1 MVGWILY
8 QANNIIRYSLR
19 IHQYLDGF
27 PSFFASPSFRPETGD
42 PMVLNDPQLYLPT

>member
-19 IHQYLDGF
+19 IRQYLDGF
-27 PSFFASPSFRPETGD
+27 PPFFASPSFRPETSD
-42 PMVLNDPQLYLPT
+42 SMVLNDPPPYLPT